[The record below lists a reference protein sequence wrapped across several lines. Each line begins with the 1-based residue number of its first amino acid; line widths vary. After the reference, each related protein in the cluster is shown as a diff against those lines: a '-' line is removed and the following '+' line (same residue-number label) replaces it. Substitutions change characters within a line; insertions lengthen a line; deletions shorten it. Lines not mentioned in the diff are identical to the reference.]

1 MGSVERIRSSRGS
14 LSRSVLLSLLL
25 WQLAGGEAYLRGWSG
40 DGRRRACRAVV
51 RVYQGP
57 SSKTYLRSQK
67 VSYILLIQFNSE
79 FSKFQSLHPTHD
91 SIKLML

>member
-1 MGSVERIRSSRGS
+1 MEMRKEEGRSVGSVERIRSSRGS

-25 WQLAGGEAYLRGWSG
+25 WQLAGEGAYLRGWSG

-67 VSYILLIQFNSE
+67 VKTYLRNLIDRF
-79 FSKFQSLHPTHD
+79 TD
-91 SIKLML
+91 